1 MQKAGHLWDGLLFLT
16 LYILFMKRVKRK
28 LSSQFEQSICGNLF
42 YRKTSCILAYTLI
55 KLIHRVIQT
64 DGNFFHLNHL
74 NAAVYHILVYYAS
87 AYTQMR

>member
-1 MQKAGHLWDGLLFLT
+1 
-16 LYILFMKRVKRK
+16 MKRVKRK

-64 DGNFFHLNHL
+64 DGNFFHLDHL
-74 NAAVYHILVYYAS
+74 NAAVYLIFVYYAS